1 LFTGSLDDVAVWNRG
16 LTDAEAARDY
26 DLSRRGYP
34 GVLNRIDAALWAVPA
49 AVATQYYAWQTAA
62 GGSLWLQA
70 G

>member
-1 LFTGSLDDVAVWNRG
+1 MTQRADAAA
-16 LTDAEAARDY
+16 LTDF

-34 GVLNRIDAALWAVPA
+34 GVLNRLDAGLWTAPPA